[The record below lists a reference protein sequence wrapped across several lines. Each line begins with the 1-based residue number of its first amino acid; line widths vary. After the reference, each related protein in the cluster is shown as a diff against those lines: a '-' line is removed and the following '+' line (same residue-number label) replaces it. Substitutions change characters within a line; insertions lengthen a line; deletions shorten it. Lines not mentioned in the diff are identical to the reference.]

1 MTSTFDAIAR
11 QIEEIEKQLGN
22 LFRDAQAEDV
32 LPVRWSFC
40 AGVLCWHV
48 QLVEEVLEPDIDIEI
63 TSVALIV
70 RARSAREPSKV
81 LLGVLPVPGIFDH
94 HHPEI
99 QFKSDFLEIRLQW
112 IAANS
117 H

>member
-1 MTSTFDAIAR
+1 MTNAFDTIAR
-11 QIEEIEKQLGN
+11 QIEEIENKLSN
-22 LFRDAQAEDV
+22 LFRDAQADEV

-48 QLVEEVLEPDIDIEI
+48 QLVEEVLEQDIDIEI
-63 TSVALIV
+63 TSVALII
-70 RARSAREPSKV
+70 RARSALEPSKV
-81 LLGVLPVPGIFDH
+81 LLGVLPVPGIFNH

-112 IAANS
+112 IGDNS
-117 H
+117 Y

>member
-1 MTSTFDAIAR
+1 MTDTFSAIAR

-22 LFRDAQAEDV
+22 LLRDAQADDV

-63 TSVALIV
+63 TSVALII
-70 RARSAREPSKV
+70 RARSAREPSKCYWEFCRFQES
-81 LLGVLPVPGIFDH
+81 LIITTLRFNSNPIF
-94 HHPEI
+94 
-99 QFKSDFLEIRLQW
+99 
-112 IAANS
+112 
-117 H
+117 

>member
-1 MTSTFDAIAR
+1 MTNAFGTISR
-11 QIEEIEKQLGN
+11 QIEEIENKLSN
-22 LFRDAQAEDV
+22 LFRDAQADEI

-63 TSVALIV
+63 TSVALII

-81 LLGVLPVPGIFDH
+81 LLGVLPVPGVFNR

-112 IAANS
+112 IGDNS
-117 H
+117 Y